1 MHRLATPRPDLPP
14 TRTNLRRLPLLLV
27 SVGLIAGCASRPVA
41 ELPELSEWEVRKE
54 VLAAADDWEF
64 SGRIAVSA
72 GEDGFNGKLRWAQK
86 DEQFEAT
93 VSGPLGIGTVRLEG
107 EGQRAVLTDKDGVR
121 TEMQDVEAELLYRY
135 GWTIPAKSLRY
146 WALGI
151 PDPAVD
157 AQTVLND
164 DQQLASLEQGGWT
177 LNISS
182 YRVNSG
188 QSMPNR
194 LSATNSSTRV
204 RIVIDKWKFFD

>member
-1 MHRLATPRPDLPP
+1 MLISLA
-14 TRTNLRRLPLLLV
+14 LV
-27 SVGLIAGCASRPVA
+27 AGCASRPVTQ
-41 ELPELSEWEVRKE
+41 LPELDDWEVRKQ
-54 VLAAADDWEF
+54 VLGVADDWEF

-72 GEDGFNGKLRWAQK
+72 GEDGFNGKIRWAQK
-86 DEQFEAT
+86 DDTFQAT

-107 EGQRAVLTDKDGVR
+107 EGRRAVLTDKDGVR
-121 TEMQDVEAELLYRY
+121 TELQNVEEELLYRY

-151 PDPAVD
+151 PDPAEN

-164 DQQLASLEQGGWT
+164 DNLLASLEQGGWT
-177 LNISS
+177 LKVSS
-182 YRVNSG
+182 YRIDSG

-194 LSATNSSTRV
+194 LSANNSSTRV